1 MASLSVSVAMATYNG
16 AAYLARQLD
25 DLAAQSILPAELVI
39 CDDGSTDNTLAILE
53 RFAITAPFAV
63 RAHRNSERLATARTS
78 SNARAC
84 VDPT

>member
-63 RAHRNSERLATARTS
+63 RAHRNSDVWATARTS